1 MNVKFILSSLFAAT
15 MLFTFGATTTECQA
29 QIRLPFG
36 NKHHQNNEDG
46 ENGNSKTGN
55 LLDALKGVVD
65 AVKPKNLVGTWS
77 YTGTDMKIKGD
88 DVLSRV
94 GGQLASK
101 ELEESLDTQ
110 LQKVGIQP
118 GRYVLTFREDGTY
131 TAKINKRTVE
141 GKYTFEKESGMIVMT
156 PRHGLTHSEMTVE
169 MKGNELSLL
178 YDSSKFL
185 DVVKG
190 ISGVVGKHSSLKI
203 FDSLLQKCKGMYM
216 GMKFD
221 KQ

>member
-1 MNVKFILSSLFAAT
+1 MKLTEVPETAFSVKHKYIMNVKFILSSLFAAT

-110 LQKVGIQP
+110 LQKGRHPARPLCPHIQRR
-118 GRYVLTFREDGTY
+118 RYLHR
-131 TAKINKRTVE
+131 
-141 GKYTFEKESGMIVMT
+141 
-156 PRHGLTHSEMTVE
+156 
-169 MKGNELSLL
+169 
-178 YDSSKFL
+178 
-185 DVVKG
+185 
-190 ISGVVGKHSSLKI
+190 
-203 FDSLLQKCKGMYM
+203 
-216 GMKFD
+216 
-221 KQ
+221 